1 MLYSRSQSF
10 TTEILDLGGGQTRKL
25 SLTEPELNETM
36 SDVRKLVLDE
46 LVAGTRRAFLIWTFL
61 PPSPSKRSRSVRPL
75 EVKLSEEMHYGWK
88 RAKKWRQLCNAARE
102 AKDPDELLKILEQ
115 LSKALKREEQA
126 RREFREV
133 TWATSL
139 PAKSDVQNWLPML
152 DSTDLR

>member
-10 TTEILDLGGGQTRKL
+10 TTEMLDLGGGQTRKL

-75 EVKLSEEMHYGWK
+75 EIKLSEEMHYG
-88 RAKKWRQLCNAARE
+88 
-102 AKDPDELLKILEQ
+102 
-115 LSKALKREEQA
+115 
-126 RREFREV
+126 
-133 TWATSL
+133 
-139 PAKSDVQNWLPML
+139 
-152 DSTDLR
+152 